1 MSQEQNS
8 TGSYG
13 EPTEEMRLCPTCRMK
28 VSVWATK
35 CHHCGEE
42 VGRPRREELK
52 LTLKDLGGESKTS
65 YAPSGNV
72 TGALESFRVEEASTV
87 EAMLASR
94 RKVSFLD
101 RLLGRTPPPPPPKRP
116 TQGTRDLD
124 EYSRNLT
131 ASLLDDMPSSSSVS
145 ISRAQLPQTS
155 APTLAGRFVPI
166 AMVIGALLA
175 LYFGGNFAWGKV
187 SGYLEAR
194 KHANDVIYNNQALNM
209 LARNEESIVAFEEAM
224 TALRIN
230 DTEENRQIASDVR
243 AVLLKDVDSLMSA
256 NPWRRADQDKAY
268 EMMQRAM
275 KVDSNPEV
283 RTKYESVSRDIG
295 LFKFVLKSVDSTGT
309 KATFRLNNPDF
320 EQEVTVGQS
329 DRIMDRFI
337 VAAISRGEV
346 HLNDD
351 RVSGRRLA
359 IRINEGV
366 QSAY

>member
-1 MSQEQNS
+1 MSQDQNNK
-8 TGSYG
+8 GSYG
-13 EPTEEMRLCPTCRMK
+13 EPQEEMRLCPTCRMK

-42 VGRPRREELK
+42 VGRPRREEMK

-72 TGALESFRVEEASTV
+72 TGALESFRVEEASSV

-101 RLLGRTPPPPPPKRP
+101 RLLGRTPPPPPPKRSAHVA
-116 TQGTRDLD
+116 QDLD
-124 EYSRNLT
+124 EYSRNLA

-145 ISRAQLPQTS
+145 ISRAQLPQSSS
-155 APTLAGRFVPI
+155 AGLAGRIRPI
-166 AMVIGALLA
+166 VMVIGALVL
-175 LYFGGNFAWGKV
+175 LYFGGNFAWGKISEFIDARNRANQV
-187 SGYLEAR
+187 VYTNRALE
-194 KHANDVIYNNQALNM
+194 M
-209 LARNEESIVAFEEAM
+209 LAAQEDSIVAFEEAM
-224 TALRIN
+224 TALRVN
-230 DTEENRQIASDVR
+230 DTDANRQIAADVR
-243 AVLLKDVDSLMSA
+243 SVLLKDVDSLMAA

-275 KVDSNPEV
+275 KVDSAPEI
-283 RTKYESVSRDIG
+283 RTKYESVAREIG
-295 LFKFVLKSVDSTGT
+295 QFKFVLKSVDSDGK
-309 KATFRLNNPDF
+309 KATFRLNNPDY

-337 VAAISRGEV
+337 VAAISSSEV

-359 IRINEGV
+359 IGINEGV
-366 QSAY
+366 RSAY

>member
-1 MSQEQNS
+1 MSQEQNNK
-8 TGSYG
+8 GSYG

-28 VSVWATK
+28 VSIWATK

-72 TGALESFRVEEASTV
+72 TGALESFRVEEASSV

-94 RKVSFLD
+94 RKVSFWD
-101 RLLGRTPPPPPPKRP
+101 RLLGRTPPPPPPKRIS
-116 TQGTRDLD
+116 QGAQSLD

-131 ASLLDDMPSSSSVS
+131 ASLLDDMPSSSSMS
-145 ISRAQLPQTS
+145 ISRAQLPQS
-155 APTLAGRFVPI
+155 SGLGLSGRLGPI
-166 AMVIGALLA
+166 VMVVGALLV

-187 SGYLEAR
+187 SGFIEAR
-194 KHANDVIYNNQALNM
+194 KHANDVIYNNQALSM

-230 DTEENRQIASDVR
+230 ETEENRQIASDIR
-243 AVLLKDVDSLMSA
+243 AILLKDVDSLMSA
-256 NPWRRADQDKAY
+256 NPWRRSDQDKAY
-268 EMMQRAM
+268 DMMQRAM

-295 LFKFVLKSVDSTGT
+295 QFKFVLKSVDSTGT

-337 VAAISRGEV
+337 VAAISSREV

-359 IRINEGV
+359 IGVNEGV
-366 QSAY
+366 RSAY